1 MASTRRFADLRVI
14 QENNQVPSSEIKKFA
29 ASGGEALFHPRCYR
43 LKRRLGHPG
52 FPNCLM
58 ILAAQTRCLIVG
70 LKIPVGKIVY
80 IDYF

>member
-29 ASGGEALFHPRCYR
+29 ASGGEALFLPRSQR
-43 LKRRLGHPG
+43 LKRRFGHPG

-58 ILAAQTRCLIVG
+58 SLAAKLVA
-70 LKIPVGKIVY
+70 LLSV
-80 IDYF
+80 